1 MEMNKLQY
9 TISYNRKENTWKV
22 WKNVVRKVDKMIL
35 VLGFTSIYSGS
46 RTSCIN
52 YLKEN
57 RLERNKLYNIPT
69 S

>member
-1 MEMNKLQY
+1 MNKLQN

-22 WKNVVRKVDKMIL
+22 WKNVVRKINNTL
-35 VLGFTSIYSGS
+35 VVLAFTSIYSGT

-52 YLKEN
+52 YLKEHN
-57 RLERNKLYNIPT
+57 IERNKLYNIPT

>member
-22 WKNVVRKVDKMIL
+22 WKNVVRKINNTLV
-35 VLGFTSIYSGS
+35 VLGFISIYSGT
-46 RTSCIN
+46 RTNCIK
-52 YLKEN
+52 YLSDN
-57 RLERNKLYNIPT
+57 NLERNKLYRLP

>member
-22 WKNVVRKVDKMIL
+22 WKNVVRKINNTLV
-35 VLGFTSIYSGS
+35 VLGFTSIYSGT
-46 RTSCIN
+46 RTNCIK
-52 YLKEN
+52 YLYN
-57 RLERNKLYNIPT
+57 NNLERNKLYRLP

>member
-22 WKNVVRKVDKMIL
+22 WKNVVRKINNTLVIL
-35 VLGFTSIYSGS
+35 AFTSIYYGT
-46 RTSCIN
+46 RTNCIK
-52 YLKEN
+52 YLSDKN
-57 RLERNKLYNIPT
+57 LERNKLYRLP